1 MDMQDLNSLV
11 DDPGS
16 VPLPIRMG
24 AIIAIFALVLFLGF
38 KLMIVDQFD
47 ELEAV
52 ENKEVSLK
60 QTFEKKQEK
69 ASQLPAYEKQ
79 LEEMRFSFGTLVR
92 QLPSETEIPGL
103 ILDISEKGIFH
114 GLDIDLFQPGAE
126 TRKEFYAE
134 KPITLKARGNYAQLA
149 AFVSDIS
156 GLSRIVTIDNISL
169 SPSGEKKLAM
179 TATIKTYRYLSEGG
193 DES

>member
-11 DDPGS
+11 EDPAS
-16 VPLPIRMG
+16 VPLPIRLG
-24 AIIAIFALVLFLGF
+24 AIAAIFAFIVFMGYRLV
-38 KLMIVDQFD
+38 IVDQLS
-47 ELEAV
+47 ELDAV
-52 ENKEVSLK
+52 EKKEVQLK
-60 QTFEKKQEK
+60 KTFESKQER
-69 ASQLPAYEKQ
+69 ASQLPAYKKQ

-134 KPITLKARGNYAQLA
+134 KPITLKARGTYAQLA

-156 GLSRIVTIDNISL
+156 GLSRIVTIENISL

-193 DES
+193 EK

>member
-1 MDMQDLNSLV
+1 MQDLNSLV

-16 VPLPIRMG
+16 VPLPIRVG
-24 AIIAIFALVLFLGF
+24 AISAIFALVIFLGF
-38 KLMIVDQFD
+38 KLVIVDQFD
-47 ELEAV
+47 ELESV
-52 ENKEVSLK
+52 EDKEISLK

-193 DES
+193 DDS

>member
-11 DDPGS
+11 DDPGN
-16 VPLPIRMG
+16 VPLPIRLG

-47 ELEAV
+47 ELEEV
-52 ENKEVSLK
+52 ENKEISLK
-60 QTFEKKQEK
+60 KTFEKKQEK

>member
-1 MDMQDLNSLV
+1 MDMQDLNSLLE
-11 DDPGS
+11 DPAS
-16 VPLPIRMG
+16 VPLPVRAG
-24 AIIAIFALVLFLGF
+24 AIVVIFAFVVFMGYKLV
-38 KLMIVDQFD
+38 IVDQRS
-47 ELEAV
+47 ELESV
-52 ENKEVSLK
+52 EQKEVELK
-60 QTFEKKQEK
+60 KTFESKQER
-69 ASQLPAYEKQ
+69 ASQLPAYKKQ
-79 LEEMRFSFGTLVR
+79 LEDMRFSFGTLVR

-134 KPITLKARGNYAQLA
+134 KPITLKARGTYSQLA
-149 AFVSDIS
+149 NFVSDIS
-156 GLSRIVTIDNISL
+156 GLSRIVTIENISL

-193 DES
+193 EK

>member
-1 MDMQDLNSLV
+1 MDIQDLNSLV
-11 DDPGS
+11 EDPAS
-16 VPLPIRMG
+16 VPLPLRL
-24 AIIAIFALVLFLGF
+24 AAIFTIFAFIVFMGYKLV
-38 KLMIVDQFD
+38 IVDQINALD
-47 ELEAV
+47 SVERKEIEL
-52 ENKEVSLK
+52 KKS
-60 QTFEKKQEK
+60 FESKQEK
-69 ASQLPAYEKQ
+69 ASQLPAYKKQ

-126 TRKEFYAE
+126 IRKEFYAE
-134 KPITLKARGNYAQLA
+134 KPITLKARGTYAQLA

-169 SPSGEKKLAM
+169 APSGEKKLAM
-179 TATIKTYRYLSEGG
+179 TATINTYRYLSEGS
-193 DES
+193 EQ

>member
-47 ELEAV
+47 ELEEV

>member
-1 MDMQDLNSLV
+1 MDIQDLNSLV
-11 DDPGS
+11 DDPS
-16 VPLPIRMG
+16 NVPLPIRVG
-24 AIIAIFALVLFLGF
+24 AILAIFALVTFLGF
-38 KLMIVDQFD
+38 KMIIVDQLSALD
-47 ELEAV
+47 KVEKKELD
-52 ENKEVSLK
+52 LK
-60 QTFEKKQEK
+60 KTFEKKQEK
-69 ASQLPAYEKQ
+69 ASQLPAYKKQ

-134 KPITLKARGNYAQLA
+134 KPITLKARGSYAQLA

-169 SPSGEKKLAM
+169 KPSGEKKLAM

-193 DES
+193 DE